1 MKLVLTLVLIIL
13 SLVSGGCA
21 TGPKYVN
28 ARQQDSACIA
38 GVVGYY
44 QGSED
49 GSCNV
54 NIILVDDLVANFE
67 ASYPGVHW
75 QLFTYST
82 KPLYLSPGKHTIM
95 LGISEMDDVVG
106 TGGDNETGVVGTNSA
121 GCRPTITE
129 DFRANHLYRFTAN
142 WLGKWIALTLWDI
155 TNGEK
160 GRLQVADW
168 TFDSNGEYLDNT
180 LPIGR

>member
-38 GVVGYY
+38 GITGRF

-49 GSCNV
+49 GSCDV
-54 NIILVDDLVANFE
+54 RVTFVDDLGANFK
-67 ASYPGVHW
+67 ASCPGVHW
-75 QLFTYST
+75 PLFAYST

-95 LGISEMDDVVG
+95 LDIWEMDDVVG
-106 TGGDNETGVVGTNSA
+106 TASHNETGVVGTNSA
-121 GCRPTITE
+121 GCMRLP
-129 DFRANHLYRFTAN
+129 RFSGHA
-142 WLGKWIALTLWDI
+142 G
-155 TNGEK
+155 
-160 GRLQVADW
+160 
-168 TFDSNGEYLDNT
+168 
-180 LPIGR
+180 